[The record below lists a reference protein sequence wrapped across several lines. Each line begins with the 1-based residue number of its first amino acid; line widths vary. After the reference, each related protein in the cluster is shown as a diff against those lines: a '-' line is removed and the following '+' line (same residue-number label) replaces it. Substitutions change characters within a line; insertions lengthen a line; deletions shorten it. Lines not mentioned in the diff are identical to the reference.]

1 MDMEFVTPPSWEPVR
16 MDMGLSIE
24 PEIDNREEE
33 DKGEHISIE
42 EKKERKQR
50 TLWVTDQH
58 IVR

>member
-1 MDMEFVTPPSWEPVR
+1 MDMEFVTLPSREPAR

-24 PEIDNREEE
+24 PEMDNREEE
-33 DKGEHISIE
+33 DKGEWISIE